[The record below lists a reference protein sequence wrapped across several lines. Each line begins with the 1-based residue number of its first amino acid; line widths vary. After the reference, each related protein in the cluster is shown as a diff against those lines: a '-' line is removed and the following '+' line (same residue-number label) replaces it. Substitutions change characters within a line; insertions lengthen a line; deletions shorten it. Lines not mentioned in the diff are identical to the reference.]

1 MYIRRKVFSVALDE
15 NGEER
20 YFSTNEIINEE
31 DYLDEVMY
39 SDYDEDDYLDEYM
52 YSDEEEGEKPKK
64 KLSKGEKAAIY
75 TGAGLTAAGG
85 GIYGAKKLGRHMQ
98 DKAIEKVGGR
108 KQNLNLG
115 QNAGARRT
123 YKVGGALAKP
133 AEWIEE
139 GFGATKSGA
148 KKAGEKVKEGAKKA
162 GEKVKEGAS
171 NAGAKVKRAGR
182 TVKVVGKR
190 KAGNASYA
198 AKQAA
203 KRGNTWVKGHAW
215 PTAAGAAAVGAGLTA
230 AGIYGAKKLKERRA
244 EKDSE
249 D

>member
-139 GFGATKSGA
+139 GFKATKGGAKKAGEGIKRGVKKAGEATKRGVEKAGEGIKSGA
-148 KKAGEKVKEGAKKA
+148 KKAGEGIKSGARTA
-162 GEKVKEGAS
+162 GARIKSGAS
-171 NAGAKVKRAGR
+171 R
-182 TVKVVGKR
+182 
-190 KAGNASYA
+190 S
-198 AKQAA
+198 
-203 KRGNTWVKGHAW
+203 NTWVKGHAW

-244 EKDSE
+244 ERDSE

>member
-15 NGEER
+15 SGEER

-52 YSDEEEGEKPKK
+52 YSDEEEDEKPKK
-64 KLSKGEKAAIY
+64 KLSKGAKIAI
-75 TGAGLTAAGG
+75 GVGGGTAALGG

-98 DKAIEKVGGR
+98 DKAVEKVGGR

-115 QNAGARRT
+115 QNAGARRK

-133 AEWIEE
+133 AELIEE
-139 GFGATKSGA
+139 GFEATKSGA
-148 KKAGEKVKEGAKKA
+148 KKAGGKVKEAANNAGA
-162 GEKVKEGAS
+162 KVKEAAN

-203 KRGNTWVKGHAW
+203 KKGNTWVKGHAW